1 MSVTA
6 ENKYYT
12 LEEISRHDGKQDTR
26 VWIIIK
32 DIVYDVTDYL
42 DEHPGGGELITEWAG
57 KDATKEFDDFGHSLD
72 AKKDL
77 KKYHIGEVVE
87 EQRKKKTKTD
97 NKKLITVPKN
107 QKMLD
112 SSNFRYRKSCISIIT
127 CGILA

>member
-1 MSVTA
+1 MSVIA

-77 KKYHIGEVVE
+77 KKYRIGEVVE

-97 NKKLITVPKN
+97 DKKLITVPKN

-127 CGILA
+127 CGILT